1 MYQHMLLLSKNERIK
16 ENIMNDKI
24 ETIYNF
30 KKFLYVLSVGFDNSN
45 IFQIEEND
53 FNSVINLINSHYV
66 A

>member
-1 MYQHMLLLSKNERIK
+1 
-16 ENIMNDKI
+16 MNDKI